1 MLNRRHIRIKVLQV
15 LFAYYSEEKP
25 DMVRYEKMLFESFDR
40 FRDLYI
46 GLLEIMPEMQA
57 KAIEKIEAGMNK
69 KLPSKE
75 DLHPNTKFVTNSI
88 IRLLAN
94 SKNLSKASKDS
105 HILWRNN
112 DDLLR
117 QLFRFL
123 IETDDYKEYMVSKE
137 RGFEHDRE
145 YVLRFLR
152 RHIVNYVPIQEYL
165 EELGIFWN
173 DDLDL
178 AASMVLKTL
187 KGIQENDEDIELMQ
201 LWKASE
207 DEEEYARQL
216 FRKTL
221 AYGEESMELIA
232 KHSPNW
238 EADRIALMDLIIM
251 KMAIAEAR
259 QFDQIPLKVTM
270 NEFIELSNYYS
281 TPKSNKFINGL
292 LDTLFPLLE
301 KEGKI
306 KKLGRGLISESTKP
320 ATEKAEPTPVTE
332 VTPEGDATSEEEE
345 VKPAKTA
352 KPKKAAAKAKSTEAS
367 AESEQAG
374 E

>member
-1 MLNRRHIRIKVLQV
+1 MLNRRHIRIKVLQI
-15 LFAYYSEEKP
+15 LFAYYSEDKP

-46 GLLEIMPEMQA
+46 GLLQIMPEMQA

-69 KLPSKE
+69 KLPTKE
-75 DLHPNTKFVTNSI
+75 DLHPNTKFVTNAI

-94 SKNLSKASKDS
+94 SKNLAKAAKDS
-105 HILWRNN
+105 HLIWRNN

-123 IETDDYKEYMVSKE
+123 IETEDYKEYMASKE

-152 RHIVNYVPIQEYL
+152 RHIVNYTPIHEYL

-178 AASMVLKTL
+178 AASMVLKTI
-187 KGIQENDEDIELMQ
+187 KGIHDNDDDVELMQ
-201 LWKASE
+201 LWKAGE

-238 EADRIALMDLIIM
+238 EADRIALMDLVIM

-259 QFDQIPLKVTM
+259 YFDQIPLKVTM
-270 NEFIELSNYYS
+270 NEFIELANYYS

-306 KKLGRGLISESTKP
+306 KKVGRGLISESTKP
-320 ATEKAEPTPVTE
+320 AAEKAEPAPVAE
-332 VTPEGDATSEEEE
+332 VASEEA
-345 VKPAKTA
+345 KPAKAA
-352 KPKKAAAKAKSTEAS
+352 KPKKAAAKAKSKEAP
-367 AESEQAG
+367 AESEQTG

>member
-25 DMVRYEKMLFESFDR
+25 DAARYEKMLFESFDR

-46 GLLEIMPEMQA
+46 SLMDLMPEMQA

-69 KLPSKE
+69 KLPTKE

-88 IRLLAN
+88 IRLLSN
-94 SKNLSKASKDS
+94 SKNLSKASKES
-105 HILWRNN
+105 HIRWKDN
-112 DDLLR
+112 DDMLR
-117 QLFRFL
+117 QLFKFL
-123 IETDDYKEYMVSKE
+123 IETEDYKEYMDSTA

-145 YVLRFLR
+145 YVLRFIR
-152 RHIVNYVPIQEYL
+152 RHVVNFVPMQEWL
-165 EELGIFWN
+165 EEIGIFWN

-178 AASMVLKTL
+178 AASMVLKSL
-187 KGIQENDEDIELMQ
+187 KTVQVTDDDIEIMS
-201 LWKASE
+201 LWKAE
-207 DEEEYARQL
+207 DDEEQYAKQL

-221 AYGEESMELIA
+221 AYGAESMELIA

-259 QFDQIPLKVTM
+259 EFDQIPLKVTM

-281 TPKSNKFINGL
+281 TPKSNQFINGL

-301 KEGKI
+301 KQGII
-306 KKLGRGLISESTKP
+306 KKTGRGLISESVKPVVEKPKKEATK
-320 ATEKAEPTPVTE
+320 KAETDTE
-332 VTPEGDATSEEEE
+332 AQAE
-345 VKPAKTA
+345 VKEK
-352 KPKKAAAKAKSTEAS
+352 KPKKAAAKGKKKEAPT
-367 AESEQAG
+367 ESEQKG
-374 E
+374 D